1 MTSNKMR
8 LCVLGFGAVGQG
20 LAKVVLMKHEELIE
34 KYGIDLEITAISDRS
49 GAAINPN
56 GLDLQQALDTKEKTG
71 KIKDYPEYGV
81 SGVDGV
87 EVLDKAE
94 YDCLVEA
101 TPTNIDDGQPTQ
113 THILKAMNDKK
124 DVVTSNKGPLALNFK
139 TLIETAREN
148 NVKFRFEAS
157 VGGTMPVIN
166 LARESLAGNNIHSVQ
181 GILNGTTN
189 YMLTRMKEEG
199 ISFEEAL
206 KEAQEKGYAE
216 LHPEADVEGYD
227 ACRKIAILSSLAF
240 GQQVDFEDI
249 YTEGITSITAEDIRY
264 ATAMNKSIK
273 LLGNSWRVD
282 GKIYAMVCPMLL
294 DNAHPLSGVNDVFN
308 AIFVRGNMVDET
320 MFYGKGAGKLPT
332 ASAVAADVVDCV
344 KHTGKNIK
352 ILWNPEK
359 LTLSDLG
366 DFERQYFVRMP
377 ADAEAKAITAAFGAV
392 EMVSVEGI
400 NEKAFI
406 TGVMKESAFNEAAEK
421 AGHIINR
428 IRLD

>member
-1 MTSNKMR
+1 MESVQNKIVKAA
-8 LCVLGFGAVGQG
+8 LLGAGTVGSGVYELVKERQEDFPHICG
-20 LAKVVLMKHEELIE
+20 TQIEIAKILVRDASKEREGIPSELLTDNWKEIIADDSISIIIEVMGGIEPAKSYLLEAMKAGKQVVTANKDLIAEHGHEL
-34 KYGIDLEITAISDRS
+34 
-49 GAAINPN
+49 
-56 GLDLQQALDTKEKTG
+56 LDTAEQ
-71 KIKDYPEYGV
+71 YGC
-81 SGVDGV
+81 DF
-87 EVLDKAE
+87 KF
-94 YDCLVEA
+94 EA
-101 TPTNIDDGQPTQ
+101 AVAGCVPIIQ
-113 THILKAMNDKK
+113 ILKQSM
-124 DVVTSNKGPLALNFK
+124 SS
-139 TLIETAREN
+139 EN
-148 NVKFRFEAS
+148 ITEI
-157 VGGTMPVIN
+157 M
-166 LARESLAGNNIHSVQ
+166 
-181 GILNGTTN
+181 GIVNGTTN
-189 YMLTRMKEEG
+189 YILSKMQAENAD
-199 ISFEEAL
+199 FEEVL

-216 LHPEADVEGYD
+216 RNPEADVEGYD
-227 ACRKIAILSSLAF
+227 ACRKIAILSSLIS

>member
-1 MTSNKMR
+1 MVNVAVLGYGTIGSGVVEVLQTNTEVIAQRAGEEIAVKYILDLRDFPGDPNADKIVHDYDIIDKDEDVQVVVECMGGVEPAYTFVKRALLNGRSVATSNKE
-8 LCVLGFGAVGQG
+8 LVAKHGA
-20 LAKVVLMKHEELIE
+20 ELIAIAHE
-34 KYGIDLEITAISDRS
+34 KN
-49 GAAINPN
+49 INF
-56 GLDLQQALDTKEKTG
+56 L
-71 KIKDYPEYGV
+71 
-81 SGVDGV
+81 
-87 EVLDKAE
+87 
-94 YDCLVEA
+94 
-101 TPTNIDDGQPTQ
+101 
-113 THILKAMNDKK
+113 
-124 DVVTSNKGPLALNFK
+124 
-139 TLIETAREN
+139 
-148 NVKFRFEAS
+148 FEAS
-157 VGGTMPVIN
+157 VGGGIPIIRPLVQCLTADVI
-166 LARESLAGNNIHSVQ
+166 EEVS

-216 LHPEADVEGYD
+216 LHPEADVEGYG

-249 YTEGITSITAEDIRY
+249 YTEGITSITTEDIRY

>member
-1 MTSNKMR
+1 MVNVAVLGYGTIGSGVVEVLQTNTEVIAQRAGEEIAVKYILDLRDFPGDPNGDKVIHDYDIIDKDEDIQVVVECMGGVEPAYTFVKRALLNGRSVATSNKE
-8 LCVLGFGAVGQG
+8 LVAKHGA
-20 LAKVVLMKHEELIE
+20 ELI
-34 KYGIDLEITAISDRS
+34 AI
-49 GAAINPN
+49 
-56 GLDLQQALDTKEKTG
+56 
-71 KIKDYPEYGV
+71 
-81 SGVDGV
+81 
-87 EVLDKAE
+87 
-94 YDCLVEA
+94 
-101 TPTNIDDGQPTQ
+101 
-113 THILKAMNDKK
+113 
-124 DVVTSNKGPLALNFK
+124 
-139 TLIETAREN
+139 AREKN
-148 NVKFRFEAS
+148 INFLFEAS
-157 VGGTMPVIN
+157 VGGGIPIIRPLVQCLTADVI
-166 LARESLAGNNIHSVQ
+166 EEVS

-189 YMLTRMKEEG
+189 YMLTRMEEEG
-199 ISFEEAL
+199 LSFEEAL

-249 YTEGITSITAEDIRY
+249 HTEGITSITAEDIRY
-264 ATAMNKSIK
+264 AAQMNKSIK
-273 LLGNSWRVD
+273 LLGNSWRID
-282 GKIYAMVCPMLL
+282 GKLYAMVCPMLL
-294 DNAHPLSGVNDVFN
+294 DNSHPLAGVKDVFN

-366 DFERQYFVRMP
+366 SFERQYFVRMP
-377 ADAEAKAITAAFGAV
+377 ADTDEKVITEAFGAV
-392 EMVSVEGI
+392 EMVAVDGI
-400 NEKAFI
+400 NEKAFV
-406 TGVMKESAFNEAAEK
+406 TGVMKESDFNTAAEK